1 LHLKQVIFQIIS
13 AEASPDAV
21 RKFIEESHKIALI
34 CLKQKVR
41 SGRLAPHFFKIGLD
55 DLALDCIAD
64 LFRRDECGTFHQL
77 ISYYSPL
84 ISPTSTEEELFMLT
98 RRLIFGK
105 VNQELFRLYSD
116 EDPGLSKIIRNLKR
130 SIKFVPQLLAER
142 REGEVWVYL
151 DSSDRDLPFM
161 PAEYMEARL
170 SEHIAICRSF
180 RGILTAFSEVLA
192 GQSEYRKIYP
202 LTGLAIICKTLFGTL
217 SDYPPVTGSEEVSLY
232 PEEIDLY
239 IEESI
244 RFVRQKA
251 QKEYIDKGK
260 LSSARYNRYFP
271 AIREI
276 LIAQYVHDNG
286 FEKSFYEYL
295 ISHMPNLTPEVYK
308 SEHRSIFEYLVKLT
322 RQRLLKNIR
331 YEL

>member
-1 LHLKQVIFQIIS
+1 LKQVIFQIIS
-13 AEASPDAV
+13 AEPSPETV
-21 RKFIEESHKIALI
+21 REFIEESHKIALI

-41 SGRLAPHFFKIGLD
+41 SGRLAPSFFKIGLD

-64 LFRRDECGTFHQL
+64 LFRRDECGTFHRL

-84 ISPTSTEEELFMLT
+84 ISPTSTEEELFILT

-130 SIKFVPQLLAER
+130 SIKLVPQLLAER
-142 REGEVWVYL
+142 REGDVWVYL
-151 DSSDRDLPFM
+151 DSSDQELPLM

-170 SEHIAICRSF
+170 SVQIAPCRSF
-180 RGILTAFSEVLA
+180 RGILTAFCDVLA
-192 GQSEYRKIYP
+192 GQSEYRKMYP
-202 LTGLAIICKTLFGTL
+202 LTGLAIICRTLFGYL
-217 SDYPPVTGSEEVSLY
+217 SDYPADSGSEEESLH
-232 PEEIDLY
+232 PDEIKSY
-239 IEESI
+239 IEDSI
-244 RFVRQKA
+244 RFVHQKA

-260 LSSARYNRYFP
+260 LSSAYYNRYFP

-276 LIAQYVHDNG
+276 LIAQYVHNNG
-286 FEKSFYEYL
+286 FEKPFYDYVA
-295 ISHMPNLTPEVYK
+295 SHVPNLSPELYK
-308 SEHRSIFEYLVKLT
+308 SEHRSIFEYFVKLT